1 MRILVSLLLIATSQA
16 VLSETPYYNV
26 ELLFFT
32 QQSGSAEQFPAYPG
46 TPDTVLNAPPLGSK
60 KGFRVLR
67 GGRLAGVQKRL
78 ASRPGYSPIK
88 LLAWRQPLPNHMAPK
103 PAKIDLQSPD
113 GKRIV
118 GTVALGRSKYG
129 ILRVDVLLQEN
140 GASYRLK
147 DEIRMQRNDLYYI
160 DHPKM
165 GIIATITKL
174 K

>member
-1 MRILVSLLLIATSQA
+1 MRILVALLLISVSQT
-16 VLSETPYYNV
+16 VFSETPYYNV

-32 QQSGSAEQFPAYPG
+32 QNSSSGESFPTYPG
-46 TPDTVLNAPPLGSK
+46 TPDTALNSPPLGSR
-60 KGFRVLR
+60 KGFRVIR
-67 GGRLAGVQKRL
+67 GGRLAGAQKRL
-78 ASRPGYSPIK
+78 ARKAGYTPVK

-103 PAKIDLQSPD
+103 PARIDLQSPD
-113 GKRIV
+113 GKRII
-118 GTVALGRSKYG
+118 GTVALGRSKYA
-129 ILRVDVLLQEN
+129 ILRVDVLLQDR
-140 GASYRLK
+140 GATYRLK